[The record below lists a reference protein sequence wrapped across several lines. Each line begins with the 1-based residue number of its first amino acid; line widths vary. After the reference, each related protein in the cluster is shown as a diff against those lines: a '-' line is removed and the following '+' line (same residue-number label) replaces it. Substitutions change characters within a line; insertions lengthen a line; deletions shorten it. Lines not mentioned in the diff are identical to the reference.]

1 MGPIDWDDLRF
12 LLAASRACSVN
23 DLAREEKVDATT
35 VGRRLKSLEAALN
48 VSLFVR
54 ARGRLEVTEQARHLL
69 AYAERMEEAELGFRM
84 DAHRLRL
91 APEGTVRISAPPTLA
106 RYVLAPS
113 LPSLAQ
119 RHPGLSIELD
129 VEPANVRVERWEAD
143 IAVRLGP
150 RLEANDTVLAR
161 KIGRMAY
168 GLFGPADQPMP
179 QRWIAYPHRFSQA
192 PEAQWVE
199 RELSGTAP
207 ALRVND
213 PVAIA
218 QAVASGLGRAVLPEL
233 MATALPT
240 IVQQGPAVLHREVW
254 LLRHPELGMTQ
265 LVQAVC
271 DWLVELARERL

>member
-254 LLRHPELGMTQ
+254 LLRHPELGMTP